1 MKKAELSLPQNNFL
15 TIDYQGISKQVNL
28 ENEDYICL
36 NDLLEF
42 FPTKRMQDWKD
53 NKNTK
58 TFIELV
64 ETVLNS
70 KSDNANQRY
79 HSSTKD
85 YKSAIYINKG
95 NFKDGRK
102 QGTFAHEYVALEF
115 LTWLSPE
122 FKLMVLVQWNRWR
135 KEKYNPL
142 QIKQFVV
149 SYVDQALYDFEAR
162 IREMLVDE
170 YLQIEDFNRDI
181 DNLNTFAYSVNEE
194 IKALARQQHKLKAQI
209 ESLKAEQKLEG
220 KNWVYLFYNPQS
232 QEYKIGYSADLKTR
246 RKSFQSVEPDI
257 EVYLK
262 IPVKSPRQALSL
274 ENFFHIEFEEK
285 RMHGEWFRLDEIDLQ
300 KLKNFAMLLQK

>member
-1 MKKAELSLPQNNFL
+1 MKKQNPSEVL

-42 FPTKRMQDWKD
+42 FPNKRMQNWRVNQTTKD
-53 NKNTK
+53 
-58 TFIELV
+58 FIELV
-64 ETVLNS
+64 EKVLNPTLTQ
-70 KSDNANQRY
+70 KSDSWNSSD
-79 HSSTKD
+79 HSSLKG
-85 YKSAIYINKG
+85 YKPAIYTKKG
-95 NFKDGRK
+95 NFKNGQK
-102 QGTFAHEYVALEF
+102 QGTYAHELVALEF

-122 FKLMVLVQWNRWR
+122 FKLMVLLQWNRWR

-142 QIKQFVV
+142 KIKQFVV
-149 SYVDQALYDFEAR
+149 EYVDQALYDFEAR

-181 DNLNTFAYSVNEE
+181 DKLNTFAYSVNEE
-194 IKALARQQHKLKAQI
+194 IKALARQQFKLQTQI

-232 QEYKIGYSADLKTR
+232 QEYKIGYSSDLKTR
-246 RKSFQSVEPDI
+246 QKSFQSVEPDI

-285 RMHGEWFRLDEIDLQ
+285 RMHGEWFRLDENDLQ
-300 KLKNFAMLLQK
+300 KLKNFAMLLKS